1 MWPGS
6 HLANPIQQPCHH
18 LESASF
24 DIRHHKAIKIKSDH
38 SSPTSP
44 CCLILIAVSTY
55 KYQSRFPVS
64 ISNISR
70 NSQFC
75 GDVSLQ
81 KGIQKWWLS
90 NNQMEPWQRPRR
102 RHPTA
107 ALLHCYSHVIRLA
120 GPLQIKPMRRE
131 PVHSSAAGSRFT
143 LAWKEWMPELRKPV
157 HAWSGITWCNQT
169 TKQHFLQLL
178 GGYFLRRC
186 VFPKSDPKAWW
197 SFYTWRKT

>member
-107 ALLHCYSHVIRLA
+107 ALLHCCSHVIRLA
-120 GPLQIKPMRRE
+120 GPLQIERRTNA
-131 PVHSSAAGSRFT
+131 PRTRALKCCRFT
-143 LAWKEWMPELRKPV
+143 FHFGLEGVNAGTPKTCTCLIGYNLVQPNNQATFFTIAWRVLLKEV
-157 HAWSGITWCNQT
+157 C
-169 TKQHFLQLL
+169 
-178 GGYFLRRC
+178 
-186 VFPKSDPKAWW
+186 FPKVRS
-197 SFYTWRKT
+197 